1 MEGFARIA
9 KIAKK
14 TRKNKWGKGPCS
26 VYVLAKEYMLVKLL
40 LQEYNYKVIRP
51 IQVNLAFKKP
61 LLIYK
66 NNVTSSK

>member
-1 MEGFARIA
+1 VEGFACIEKNRE
-9 KIAKK
+9 K

-26 VYVLAKEYMLVKLL
+26 VYVLAKEYILVRRL
-40 LQEYNYKVIRP
+40 LQEYNYKVKRP

-66 NNVTSSK
+66 KKYHIK